1 MVQVELVKPNDF
13 VPEGVSF
20 SVKQFLTVPSN
31 QEIGD
36 ALQTNDDVHKL
47 IKVTKRGSDFII
59 ETIQEYET
67 IESRYFTTRLLQKK
81 PLCYLTASILR
92 FGCKNPVSHHNA
104 TKTVTIG
111 RDKAKNK

>member
-1 MVQVELVKPNDF
+1 M
-13 VPEGVSF
+13 
-20 SVKQFLTVPSN
+20 LTVPHN
-31 QEIGD
+31 QEIRTV
-36 ALQTNDDVHKL
+36 LQTNDDVHKL

-59 ETIQEYET
+59 ETIQDYET
-67 IESRYFTTRLLQKK
+67 ISSRYFTTRLLQKK

-92 FGCKNPVSHHNA
+92 FGGKNPVSHHNA